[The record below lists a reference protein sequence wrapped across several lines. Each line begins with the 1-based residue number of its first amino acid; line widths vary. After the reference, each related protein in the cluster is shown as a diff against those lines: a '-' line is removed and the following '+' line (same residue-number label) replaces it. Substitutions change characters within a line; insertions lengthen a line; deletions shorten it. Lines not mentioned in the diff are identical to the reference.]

1 MPRLV
6 VEGHQNRK
14 SAPYCDPIQKNPK
27 RCKNPT
33 ATVSGASNGVIS
45 LVARIERKRNPGSS
59 RVSLPLNAGYRGRS
73 KLAQQATV
81 TAASIMDAGKP
92 KHIPNAR
99 LRCCHHRHV
108 ELALPALNHCKGRN
122 DKRHAGRNDL
132 VEFVRKH
139 LGQEWRTGV
148 ADARSGAVDS
158 GSIWIIAMEGQCR
171 ASSRCSPSSPEREGL
186 S

>member
-33 ATVSGASNGVIS
+33 ATVSGASIGVVS

-81 TAASIMDAGKP
+81 TADSIMDAGKP

-108 ELALPALNHCKGRN
+108 ELLSFLPRTRRIILTP
-122 DKRHAGRNDL
+122 RHW
-132 VEFVRKH
+132 VEAHENTLMKTR
-139 LGQEWRTGV
+139 
-148 ADARSGAVDS
+148 
-158 GSIWIIAMEGQCR
+158 
-171 ASSRCSPSSPEREGL
+171 P
-186 S
+186 